1 MTHNRIGIEDRF
13 KRDNKCSSS
22 CDDYHE
28 GENEDDYGDGDG
40 VDDDAYADLIVWHVI
55 IIITM

>member
-1 MTHNRIGIEDRF
+1 MMMRLGIEDCF

-28 GENEDDYGDGDG
+28 GEDEDDYGDDDG
-40 VDDDAYADLIVWHVI
+40 VDDAHCSC
-55 IIITM
+55 

>member
-1 MTHNRIGIEDRF
+1 MMRIEIEDRF

-28 GENEDDYGDGDG
+28 GEVEDDYGDDDG
-40 VDDDAYADLIVWHVI
+40 VDYAHADLMVWHVI

>member
-1 MTHNRIGIEDRF
+1 MMRIGIEDRI

-22 CDDYHE
+22 SDDYHE
-28 GENEDDYGDGDG
+28 GEDEDDYGDDDG
-40 VDDDAYADLIVWHVI
+40 VDDGAHADLMVWHVI

>member
-1 MTHNRIGIEDRF
+1 MMRIGIEDRI

-40 VDDDAYADLIVWHVI
+40 VDDAHADLMVWHVI